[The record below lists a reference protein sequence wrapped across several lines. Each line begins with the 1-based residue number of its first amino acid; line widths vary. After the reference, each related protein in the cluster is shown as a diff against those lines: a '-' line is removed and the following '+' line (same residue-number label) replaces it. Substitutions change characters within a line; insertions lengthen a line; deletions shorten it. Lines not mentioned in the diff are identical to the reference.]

1 MTMKTIIHTLLIT
14 IVLSC
19 SSLAAASPPPFESA
33 DAMLR
38 KEHAVILKV
47 VNAMRKDVEALR
59 RGETV
64 SAVRLRKALDF
75 FENFADACHHR
86 KEQDHYF
93 PAIEKL
99 GGNPQHIGISS
110 FLNDHTLYR
119 VLLDKVRAG
128 IDKDSVSPSVAEPL
142 ALYLSSVSL
151 HICRE
156 NKFFKKAQ
164 PWLKSAEEK
173 NLLRQFRQVEKDL
186 GENFHQKYKRIA
198 QELIGS

>member
-1 MTMKTIIHTLLIT
+1 
-14 IVLSC
+14 
-19 SSLAAASPPPFESA
+19 
-33 DAMLR
+33 MLR
-38 KEHAVILKV
+38 KEHTVILKV

-59 RGETV
+59 RGEKV
-64 SAVRLRKALDF
+64 SAQRLRKALDF

-93 PAIEKL
+93 PAVEEL
-99 GGNPQHIGISS
+99 GGKPQHVRIST

-119 VLLDKVRAG
+119 VLLGKVRAG
-128 IDKDSVSPSVAEPL
+128 INKGSVSPSVTEPL
-142 ALYLSSVSL
+142 AQYLSSVSL

-156 NKFFKKAQ
+156 NKFFKKSE
-164 PWLKSAEEK
+164 PWLKPGREK
-173 NLLRQFRQVEKDL
+173 ALLRQFRQVEKDL

>member
-1 MTMKTIIHTLLIT
+1 MKTIIHS
-14 IVLSC
+14 IVGMIALFY
-19 SSLAAASPPPFESA
+19 ASVAGASTPTFESA
-33 DAMLR
+33 DAMLQ
-38 KEHAVILKV
+38 KEHTVILKV
-47 VNAMRKDVEALR
+47 VNATRQDVEALR
-59 RGETV
+59 RDEKV
-64 SAVRLRKALDF
+64 SPIRIRKALDF
-75 FENFADACHHR
+75 FQNFADARHHR

-99 GGNPQHIGISS
+99 GGNPQHVGISS

-128 IDKDSVSPSVAEPL
+128 IGKDSVSPTVAEPL

-164 PWLKSAEEK
+164 PWIKPGEEK
-173 NLLRQFRQVEKDL
+173 NLLRQFRKVEKDL
-186 GENFHQKYKRIA
+186 GDNFHQKYKRIA
-198 QELIGS
+198 MELAGS